1 MKICIEERYS
11 PFCPSKKGYANICPC
26 QVHIP
31 FHVTTLLRDISGG
44 REKAGLKEFLTE
56 KIGRIEVPVE
66 GVGIGPT
73 GPQTLKF
80 EDTAVT
86 DPF

>member
-1 MKICIEERYS
+1 MKIYFEKRYS
-11 PFCPSKKGYANICPC
+11 LFRPSQKGYANICPC

-44 REKAGLKEFLTE
+44 WEKAGLKELLAQ
-56 KIGRIEVPVE
+56 KIGCIEVTIE
-66 GVGIGPT
+66 GVCIGPT
-73 GPQTLKF
+73 GPQTLEF

-86 DPF
+86 DTF